1 MSRAAS
7 WARLGPPEEA
17 VEAVAVEA
25 VAVEAVAV
33 KAVAVAL

>member
-17 VEAVAVEA
+17 VEAVEA

-33 KAVAVAL
+33 